1 MAMYREKRF
10 EEIKKLLAARSELSI
25 EDIMKAVGVSRDTAR
40 RDIVALDAQGVAR
53 RTRGGLVS
61 LSFGHTI
68 PSYSARLKRFS
79 TQKTKMAKS
88 ALTLIKPGGVY
99 FIDDSTTLLKLSQ
112 SIRQPVTVYT
122 HSLDNAIALS
132 VEERVNLHLFG
143 GKLDHHARFFFEPTM
158 LETLRRIAFDAAFIG
173 ATAIAEDGVY
183 FSYMEDAQ
191 VKQAA
196 ALSARRVVVVS
207 ETEKF
212 QIEAPYRGLELG
224 QITTLITDKKLSQT
238 HKQWF
243 APQTQFLLGD

>member
-1 MAMYREKRF
+1 M
-10 EEIKKLLAARSELSI
+10 IKA
-25 EDIMKAVGVSRDTAR
+25 
-40 RDIVALDAQGVAR
+40 
-53 RTRGGLVS
+53 
-61 LSFGHTI
+61 
-68 PSYSARLKRFS
+68 
-79 TQKTKMAKS
+79 
-88 ALTLIKPGGVY
+88 GGVY

-112 SIRQPVTVYT
+112 SIHHPVTVYT

-196 ALSARRVVVVS
+196 ALSARQVVVVS

-212 QIEAPYRGLELG
+212 QIQAPYRGLELG
-224 QITTLITDKKLSQT
+224 QIDTLITDKKLAQT
-238 HKQWF
+238 QKQWF
-243 APQTQFLLGD
+243 PTKTDFLIGD